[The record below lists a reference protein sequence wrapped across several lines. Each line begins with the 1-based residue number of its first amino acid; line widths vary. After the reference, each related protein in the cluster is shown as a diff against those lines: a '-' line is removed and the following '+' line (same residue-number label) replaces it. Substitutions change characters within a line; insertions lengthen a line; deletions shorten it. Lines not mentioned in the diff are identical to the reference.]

1 MEQEKASCL
10 AVEAGKTIII
20 EREALIRDADRAGIA
35 VIAINDP
42 GDLA

>member
-1 MEQEKASCL
+1 M
-10 AVEAGKTIII
+10 I